1 MPLQVLILCLGL
13 FLGFSVGAQNHTP
26 DDLLNLTTYQQ
37 NRNTPYSGG
46 TFVYIDIP
54 KNQKPPETF
63 VPTPLQ
69 LSGTYPINTPFGQ
82 KTEASFVPH
91 TPDFNTIIQILGNG
105 DIIMEQTI
113 QFVNTKKT
121 AYFSRSFSKQDNLEF
136 FMLKAFRENSP
147 VTNMKITETPS
158 VWTVTDNT
166 QLPSGIYTY
175 TISYLIKGAL
185 QHQEDKM
192 RLRLSLTGPD
202 WALPV
207 ERFSAVILFPNKT
220 TATHAL
226 TFGANDISLSEAFTS
241 QTDKKGNIF
250 YHLTHPLPAY
260 ADVKVNLLF
269 DTDVLSAPSFWEK
282 LQEHFNHFIFVL
294 CGMILTGYAL
304 VTFLYLKYHTANKL
318 PLKELMYYSPIS
330 LRYVSNR
337 PLSQE
342 FIETLRSYT
351 KKTKRKILL
360 LSYYDRWSL
369 GSMTKIGIFL
379 NVMRKYLLTM
389 SVIIALTIFQSAN
402 TGFPLTIGQIS
413 SLIAFMILLN
423 IGLFKIGEKNYI
435 NNRMSTLIQNLFQTN
450 IGFGASKASLKA
462 LFFRFYPYT
471 LVMDKQNEWVQLMR
485 EYGLDITLDYFYK
498 EDK

>member
-1 MPLQVLILCLGL
+1 
-13 FLGFSVGAQNHTP
+13 
-26 DDLLNLTTYQQ
+26 
-37 NRNTPYSGG
+37 
-46 TFVYIDIP
+46 
-54 KNQKPPETF
+54 
-63 VPTPLQ
+63 
-69 LSGTYPINTPFGQ
+69 
-82 KTEASFVPH
+82 
-91 TPDFNTIIQILGNG
+91 
-105 DIIMEQTI
+105 
-113 QFVNTKKT
+113 
-121 AYFSRSFSKQDNLEF
+121 
-136 FMLKAFRENSP
+136 
-147 VTNMKITETPS
+147 
-158 VWTVTDNT
+158 
-166 QLPSGIYTY
+166 
-175 TISYLIKGAL
+175 
-185 QHQEDKM
+185 
-192 RLRLSLTGPD
+192 
-202 WALPV
+202 
-207 ERFSAVILFPNKT
+207 
-220 TATHAL
+220 
-226 TFGANDISLSEAFTS
+226 
-241 QTDKKGNIF
+241 
-250 YHLTHPLPAY
+250 
-260 ADVKVNLLF
+260 
-269 DTDVLSAPSFWEK
+269 
-282 LQEHFNHFIFVL
+282 
-294 CGMILTGYAL
+294 
-304 VTFLYLKYHTANKL
+304 
-318 PLKELMYYSPIS
+318 S

-485 EYGLDITLDYFYK
+485 EYGLDVTLDYFYK